1 MSEIATI
8 RRRVGDRSKAQKD
21 IATGNGKDRS
31 YHLQY
36 QNVFALIVTVND
48 TEVTEGNDY
57 TVDGPGGRVIFSAPP
72 ALDAVVTFDY
82 NYAAYTDQEIQDLI
96 DETGNTDSA
105 TVAILEEL
113 TADTARFYDYTQ
125 GETTNKRSQV
135 FDHLMKLL
143 ENYRTKA
150 DKARKGSGV
159 RFGKRSAPDRAPIYG
174 RPNFEGTQDLTRY
187 P

>member
-36 QNVFALIVTVND
+36 QNVFGLIVTVEG
-48 TEVTEGNDY
+48 TEVQINNDY
-57 TVDGPGGRVIFSAPP
+57 TLDGAGGRVIFSAPP
-72 ALDAVVTFDY
+72 AEGANVSFDY
-82 NYAAYTDQEIQDLI
+82 NYAAYTDDEIQDLL
-96 DETGNTDSA
+96 DEQGLDGA

-113 TADTARFYDYTQ
+113 TADTARFYDYSQ

-143 ENYRTKA
+143 ADYRSKSTASK
-150 DKARKGSGV
+150 KGSGV
-159 RFGKRSAPDRAPIYG
+159 RFGKRSRPERTVVR
-174 RPNFEGTQDLTRY
+174 RPNFGGTQDLTRY